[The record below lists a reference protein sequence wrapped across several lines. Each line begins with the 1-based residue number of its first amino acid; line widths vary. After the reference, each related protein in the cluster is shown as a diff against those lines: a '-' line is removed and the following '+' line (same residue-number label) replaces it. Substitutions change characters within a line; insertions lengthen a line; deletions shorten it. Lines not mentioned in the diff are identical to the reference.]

1 MVVKYLTFLWIDTDS
16 QILFE
21 DEHEDDSMKIYNFI
35 QEAVELGE
43 SCLVH
48 CDRGQSR
55 AAVALS
61 AYYMR
66 KFRWSLCKTLE
77 FLSS

>member
-1 MVVKYLTFLWIDTDS
+1 MEEEPEG
-16 QILFE
+16 E
-21 DEHEDDSMKIYNFI
+21 DESIKIYNFI
-35 QEAVELGE
+35 QEAVQVGE

-55 AAVALS
+55 AAVALC

-77 FLSS
+77 FLSSRRPDLEIRASFIR